1 MANRFPIIVDSS
13 GVPAL
18 KELASGDNLDLTG
31 SGIVNAGTVAVTN
44 LTVGGSQGTNGQ
56 ILTSTGS
63 SVAWQDAAGG
73 GGAWNVIS
81 SQTIGGSAVSTVEF
95 TSGITGYTS
104 YALIVNNLLTDT
116 NNDYLEVKFAYNG
129 NSSYESSNYTY
140 SMLYTNPYG
149 TVSQQISNAS
159 SAMSMSAN
167 MSTTGP
173 TFGKLW
179 FGTGS
184 SMVRGEFASKRGS
197 DNTAYITTMGGF
209 NNSSLLATSINKVL
223 IRSANGDLSSGTF
236 TLYGLANS

>member
-1 MANRFPIIVDSS
+1 MAIQKVTSDLIADDAVTAAKIANNSVGIAELNLSDGSNGQF
-13 GVPAL
+13 L
-18 KELASGDNLDLTG
+18 KTNG
-31 SGIVNAGTVAVTN
+31 SGTLSFDTAG
-44 LTVGGSQGTNGQ
+44 
-56 ILTSTGS
+56 
-63 SVAWQDAAGG
+63 GG

-81 SQTIGGSAVSTVEF
+81 TQTVSSAVSSVEF

-104 YALIVNNLLTDT
+104 YVLITNKLLVANN
-116 NNDYLEVKFAYNG
+116 NSYVEVKFAYNG

-167 MSTTGP
+167 TSTTGP
-173 TFGKLW
+173 AFGKLW

-197 DNTAYITTMGGF
+197 DNTAYFTTMGGF
-209 NNSSLLATSINKVL
+209 HNSNLIATSINKIL
-223 IRSANGDLSSGTF
+223 IRSSNGNISSGQF